1 MPNWTIARYADP
13 VEMRATDIAPVRTSL
28 RERRVGTVVTG
39 NVRSAGATES
49 LLDRGLSAEN
59 IEQQFGCPGAGEHED
74 IGHV

>member
-39 NVRSAGATES
+39 NVRSAEATEIS
-49 LLDRGLSAEN
+49 
-59 IEQQFGCPGAGEHED
+59 P
-74 IGHV
+74 